1 MQIEIWRMNHDFHH
15 NQNYQKI
22 NEYQFINNMFFG
34 AKKKETIKVDDTTS
48 KDLELVTKMNHDLA
62 KSLDLKETLSNSL
75 ELIIKRINAQAANI
89 FLIDDKNQSFQCI
102 ASKHQAYLEDFEIPI
117 TQGVMGKAVV
127 LKKCIR
133 VGDVRKDVREIA
145 EFYFDL
151 DNKTNFTTYSV
162 LCSPLIV
169 SDECIGVIH
178 CLNKKTNNKLFEEN
192 DRKLLETLSGPAALA
207 IRNARM
213 AKDLVDKNRMQKEIE
228 IVGEIQKTLL
238 SQNQKE
244 KFPIAGINIPAKV
257 VSGDF
262 YNFAELTEGVYGFG
276 VADVSG
282 KGIKSSLLM
291 SKASSLYRCLSK
303 TNFSAA
309 ELLNILNSEIC
320 ETTSRG
326 MFVTMLIGIYDS
338 KKKELTL
345 ANAGHEPPLIYDNE
359 GNFSNFEEAGPP
371 LGIAPKFKFKETK
384 INFSNSSMYIFTDGI
399 TEIKDTKGNML
410 ESDGFKD
417 YIKKYQPIPNYERL
431 NKIVEDIIK
440 SGRIQKDDLTIV
452 VVDGS

>member
-1 MQIEIWRMNHDFHH
+1 MNNEFHQS
-15 NQNYQKI
+15 QNYQKF

-34 AKKKETIKVDDTTS
+34 AKNTETVKVDNTS
-48 KDLELVTKMNHDLA
+48 VKDLELVTKMGQEFA
-62 KSLDLKETLSNSL
+62 KTLDLKETLQTSL

-89 FLIDDKNQSFQCI
+89 FLIDNDKQNFQCI

-117 TQGVMGKAVV
+117 TQGVMGKAA
-127 LKKCIR
+127 LMKQCIR

-178 CLNKKTNNKLFEEN
+178 CLNKKTDNKLFEES

-207 IRNARM
+207 IRNAKM
-213 AKDLVDKNRMQKEIE
+213 AKDLIVKNRIEKEIE

-238 SQNQKE
+238 SQNIKE
-244 KFPIAGINIPAKV
+244 NFPIAGINIPAKV

-262 YNFAELTEGVYGFG
+262 YNFSELSNGVYGFG

-309 ELLNILNSEIC
+309 GLLDILNTEIC

-326 MFVTMLIGIYDS
+326 MFVTMLVGIYDS
-338 KKKELTL
+338 NKKELTL
-345 ANAGHEPPLIYDNE
+345 SNAGHEPPLIYSKD

-399 TEIKDTKGNML
+399 TEIRDAKGNML
-410 ESDGFKD
+410 EAEGFKD
-417 YIKKYQPIPNYERL
+417 YIKKYQQIPNHERL
-431 NKIVEDIIK
+431 NKIIEDIIK

-452 VVDGS
+452 TVDG